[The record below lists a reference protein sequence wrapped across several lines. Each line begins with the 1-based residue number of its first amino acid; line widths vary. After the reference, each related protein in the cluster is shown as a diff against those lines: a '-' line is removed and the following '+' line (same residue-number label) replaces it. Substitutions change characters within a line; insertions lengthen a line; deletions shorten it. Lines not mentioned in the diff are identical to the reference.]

1 MRMIL
6 AVIVFL
12 VIGVGPRWEKYKNE
26 KVAAYQAQ
34 HGGEVCKVKNI
45 FIVVE
50 CRPFTR
56 EEREAKE
63 QAEALQRWLAFNE
76 RVSKNE
82 FTPSVRHKIDCG
94 VGYES
99 FRVMRS
105 AKPEAK
111 RQAQRQGVQHG

>member
-12 VIGVGPRWEKYKNE
+12 VIGVAPHWEKYKNE

-45 FIVVE
+45 FIGVE

-56 EEREAKE
+56 AELEAKE
-63 QAEALQRWLAFNE
+63 QAEALQRWND
-76 RVSKNE
+76 RVADAEARK
-82 FTPSVRHKIDCG
+82 
-94 VGYES
+94 
-99 FRVMRS
+99 RV
-105 AKPEAK
+105 
-111 RQAQRQGVQHG
+111 AQQMDDILIYGK

>member
-12 VIGVGPRWEKYKNE
+12 VIGVGPHWEKYKDE
-26 KVAAYQAQ
+26 KIAAYQAQ

-56 EEREAKE
+56 AELEAKE
-63 QAEALQRWLAFNE
+63 QAEALQRWND
-76 RVSKNE
+76 RVADAEARK
-82 FTPSVRHKIDCG
+82 
-94 VGYES
+94 
-99 FRVMRS
+99 RV
-105 AKPEAK
+105 
-111 RQAQRQGVQHG
+111 AQQMEDILVYGK